1 MDHTL
6 TKDLWLAL
14 NKQESMTKDQE
25 LHLGRV
31 LEMFELKADEKYRN
45 GQKEHGG
52 NMWEMGMVE
61 LIENAMD
68 EAIDQWVYLYTIY
81 EQLIGTKSERK

>member
-1 MDHTL
+1 
-6 TKDLWLAL
+6 
-14 NKQESMTKDQE
+14 MTKDQE

-31 LEMFELKADEKYRN
+31 LEMFELKTDEKYRN

-52 NMWEMGMVE
+52 NMWEMGVIE
-61 LIENAMD
+61 LVENAMD